1 MSVAREARFIMA
13 VAAVALVTTAVA
25 SAFQQGRAAPVDP
38 MKWGVPTN
46 DLPNPYRTTTDWAK
60 LPEGRAWGST
70 AGVSVDPKGNI
81 WVAERCGMAYPG
93 TCSGSHLP
101 PILEFNPS
109 GKLLAAFGADMFVFP
124 HGITADDEGNVWVT
138 DEQGEPGRGYQV
150 FKFSPTGKVLMI
162 LGKAGVPGN
171 GPDTFDGPKAVAI
184 ANNGDI
190 FVADGGRGSAR
201 IVKFDKTGKFLM
213 TWGRQGS
220 APGDMSTPH
229 CLAFD
234 SQGRLFVGD
243 RGNNRV
249 QIFDQ
254 QGRFIAQW
262 TEFSRPSGIFIDK
275 RDDTLYV
282 ADSESGGVSAEH
294 GAWRRGIRIG
304 SAKDGSLKA
313 FIPDPN
319 RTPHYRGSSAA
330 EGVAVD
336 AQGVVYGAEVGQRRV
351 NKYVLAQR

>member
-1 MSVAREARFIMA
+1 MSKNKFIIA
-13 VAAVALVTTAVA
+13 VSALALIATTAA
-25 SAFQQGRAAPVDP
+25 GAFQQGRGPAAPVDP
-38 MKWGVPTN
+38 MKWGTPTN
-46 DLPNPYRTTTDWAK
+46 DLPNPYRTIADWAK
-60 LPEGRAWGST
+60 LPEGRIWGST

-81 WVAERCGMAYPG
+81 WVAERCAQAYPG
-93 TCSGSHLP
+93 TCSGSKLA
-101 PILEFNPS
+101 PIFQFDPS
-109 GKLLAAFGADMFVFP
+109 GKLLIAFGANMFVFP
-124 HGITADDEGNVWVT
+124 HGITADSEGNIWVT
-138 DEQGEPGRGYQV
+138 DEQGETGKGYQA
-150 FKFSPTGKVLMI
+150 FKFSPAGKVLMT
-162 LGKAGVPGN
+162 LGKAGVQGS

-184 ANNGDI
+184 AENGDI

-201 IVKFDKTGKFLM
+201 IVKFDKTGKFLLQFSK
-213 TWGRQGS
+213 QGS
-220 APGDMSTPH
+220 EPGDLSTPH

-254 QGRFIAQW
+254 QGKFIAAW
-262 TEFSRPSGIFIDK
+262 TQFSRPSGIFIDK

-282 ADSESGGVSAEH
+282 ADSESGGVAADH

-304 SAKDGSLKA
+304 SAKDGSLKY

-319 RTPHYRGSSAA
+319 QEPNYRGSSAA

-336 AQGVVYGAEVGQRRV
+336 LQGVVYGAEVGQRDLK
-351 NKYVLAQR
+351 KYIRNN